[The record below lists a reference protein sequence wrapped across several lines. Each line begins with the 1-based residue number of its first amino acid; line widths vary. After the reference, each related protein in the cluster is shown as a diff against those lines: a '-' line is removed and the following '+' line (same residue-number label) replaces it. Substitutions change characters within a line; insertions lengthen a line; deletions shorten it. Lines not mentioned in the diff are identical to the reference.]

1 MKNVIFAGVGGQG
14 VILASKVLMEVA
26 KNAGYDVKE
35 SEVHGMAQR
44 GGSVDCN
51 VRYGEKVYS
60 PLIPHEKADF
70 IVSLEMLEVMRK
82 MEYLSPD
89 GKLIINREKVD
100 PAPVQTGAM
109 AYPPDLEQWV
119 AANVKKAVF
128 VDTSGILKEVGT
140 RKALNIVMLGILS
153 KDLEFSEAQWETAIR
168 SLVKEKFFDMNLK
181 AFRMGREYKE
191 PANGRTA

>member
-51 VRYGEKVYS
+51 VRYGKKVYS
-60 PLIPHEKADF
+60 PLIPREEADF
-70 IVSLEMLEVMRK
+70 IVSLEMLEVIRK
-82 MEYLSPD
+82 MEYLSPS
-89 GKLIINREKVD
+89 GKLIVNREKVD

-109 AYPPDLEQWV
+109 KYPPDLEEWV

-128 VDTSGILKEVGT
+128 VDTSDMLKEVGT

-153 KDLEFSEAQWETAIR
+153 KDLEFTEAQWEAALR
-168 SLVKEKFFDMNLK
+168 SMVKEKFIDMNLK
-181 AFRMGREYKE
+181 AFKLGREYK
-191 PANGRTA
+191 ASA